1 MSHPSLRSTASSV
14 PYAAPPRRFLRLLM
28 AKVSAISHHGCI
40 EFMAIRMVQLKME
53 LDKLMLWLL

>member
-1 MSHPSLRSTASSV
+1 
-14 PYAAPPRRFLRLLM
+14 M